1 MPHLSTFMME
11 IKHTWIRKFIHKDS
25 KILTESTGCNVTKFF
40 SLDQNSYHILAKQ
53 YIFWKDLLA
62 DYTIQ

>member
-11 IKHTWIRKFIHKDS
+11 IKLTWIRKLIHKDS
-25 KILTESTGCNVTKFF
+25 KILTESTGCNVTKLFQFGSEFVSYF
-40 SLDQNSYHILAKQ
+40 SKTIH
-53 YIFWKDLLA
+53 FWKDLLA